1 MKVTRN
7 GSDAFTV
14 EFESEQEL
22 RDEERAN
29 LSVGGLRLPVGEQLA
44 LHSRVTVTLRAA
56 SGNEATVRAT
66 VVAPLPDGV
75 ALAIEGDPRQAV
87 ETLLAPIP
95 EVAEETG
102 EERDTVARQNILD
115 RIRSLSRTD
124 KLFLAAKADR
134 VERAFLV
141 QDTDPQI
148 LGALLRNP
156 RVTIEE
162 VVRIAKSSHLIYQTV
177 DVILKTGQWFNN
189 LDVRVALIHNP
200 KTPPQIALRILPT
213 LPEAEVR
220 AISRGDATSMA
231 LKTAALRRLQQS
243 RT

>member
-75 ALAIEGDPRQAV
+75 ALAIEGDPNQAV
-87 ETLLAPIP
+87 ETLLAPTP

-102 EERDTVARQNILD
+102 EV
-115 RIRSLSRTD
+115 
-124 KLFLAAKADR
+124 
-134 VERAFLV
+134 
-141 QDTDPQI
+141 
-148 LGALLRNP
+148 
-156 RVTIEE
+156 
-162 VVRIAKSSHLIYQTV
+162 
-177 DVILKTGQWFNN
+177 
-189 LDVRVALIHNP
+189 
-200 KTPPQIALRILPT
+200 
-213 LPEAEVR
+213 
-220 AISRGDATSMA
+220 
-231 LKTAALRRLQQS
+231 
-243 RT
+243 

>member
-1 MKVTRN
+1 MKVTRT

-29 LSVGGLRLPVGEQLA
+29 LSVGGLRLGVGEPPA
-44 LHSRVTVTLRAA
+44 LHSRVVVTLRAA
-56 SGNEATVRAT
+56 SGTEATVRAT

-87 ETLLAPIP
+87 ETLLAPVS
-95 EVAEETG
+95 EVAEEAG
-102 EERDTVARQNILD
+102 EERDSAARQNILD
-115 RIRSLSRTD
+115 RIRSLSRTE

-156 RVTIEE
+156 RITIEE

-177 DVILKTGQWFNN
+177 DVIMKTGQWFNN

-213 LPEAEVR
+213 LPESEVR